1 MSCFSEART
10 QHSLQMAVLGVEV
23 DWERCA
29 AHDCFKSERKEGTL
43 VSKVEGLQKQCRSLK
58 DVRRHY

>member
-10 QHSLQMAVLGVEV
+10 QHSLQMGVLGVEV
-23 DWERCA
+23 DWEKRA
-29 AHDCFKSERKEGTL
+29 THDRFKSGRKEGTL
-43 VSKVEGLQKQCRSLK
+43 VSRVEGLQKQCRSLK